1 MRGNARTDRETVLMS
16 TMVSNDGADVTAI
29 GGTGRTNSLVAV
41 LTTLVTWWLETPF
54 SDRDEDKPAEE

>member
-1 MRGNARTDRETVLMS
+1 MS